1 MTGSGVEARG
11 IKKAGS
17 GFEVRAIKGAGPG
30 VEARVRKGAGPGV
43 EATVRKEA
51 GPGVEVRVRKGAGLK
66 EISKSSSSSSS
77 STDSLETNLPANIN
91 QCCGSGSG
99 FVGIGSVFGIRIRIH
114 TCNNRIK
121 WRQKMLDLRY

>member
-66 EISKSSSSSSS
+66 EISKSSSSSS
-77 STDSLETNLPANIN
+77 TDSLETNLPVNIN
-91 QCCGSGSG
+91 QCCGSG
-99 FVGIGSVFGIRIRIH
+99 FVGIGSLFGIRIRIH

-121 WRQKMLDLRY
+121 WRQKMSDLRY